1 MVHLAP
7 MDSRVDDIPADDD
20 VASAFAWSRPGPSN
34 QLLRL
39 EPSHLSALEQSV
51 VALAQ
56 FDPLSTTRAPGP
68 LMRLLRGAFGIEP
81 PNRLAN
87 KRLEVL
93 RRYSVILR
101 ERSGRPEPCEVE
113 AMKESGFSE
122 AKIREVDFLI
132 ARASIDNQSW
142 TVDGSEVL

>member
-7 MDSRVDDIPADDD
+7 MDSRVDDFPANDDG
-20 VASAFAWSRPGPSN
+20 ASAFAWSYPSPPI

-39 EPSHLSALEQSV
+39 EPSHLSSLEQSV
-51 VALAQ
+51 VALSQ
-56 FDPLSTTRAPGP
+56 FDALSTTRAPGP
-68 LMRLLRGAFGIEP
+68 LLRFLHGAFGIEP

-101 ERSGRPEPCEVE
+101 ARAGRPDLHEVK
-113 AMKESGFSE
+113 AMKVVGFSD

-132 ARASIDNQSW
+132 ARASIDAQRW
-142 TVDGSEVL
+142 AVDGSEVL